1 MHSLISAFVIRL
13 LENFIS
19 GLAMT
24 EISIFKLVSVDEQ
37 TGLNLTLSKTQKKG
51 FVATKPKLYALLCRL
66 STIFLK
72 DLNNYEKN
80 ISTVSMK
87 VEKSYR
93 LRVAVSTSK

>member
-37 TGLNLTLSKTQKKG
+37 TGLNLTLSKTQKTG